1 MHFTEDEPQM
11 AEMQGDAQ
19 TRNLGK
25 GEWKSNET
33 LLCLSQVGNDQKV
46 GQGETGRDV
55 ALLELCVLRR
65 S

>member
-1 MHFTEDEPQM
+1 MHFTEDGPQM

-33 LLCLSQVGNDQKV
+33 LLCLSQVGND
-46 GQGETGRDV
+46 
-55 ALLELCVLRR
+55 
-65 S
+65 